1 MQLLTTSRY
10 AELFVSIIVGCMPTL
25 PKFGSAM
32 RSAWSTTRSKLL
44 GSSQRSSTKSGT
56 PSRDRKSWNDV
67 NDDSRDHYKAGAI
80 RLEDHP
86 FEYLDRVDQAHLAA
100 V

>member
-1 MQLLTTSRY
+1 MRLLTTRRY

-32 RSAWSTTRSKLL
+32 RNAWSTTRSKLL
-44 GSSQRSSTKSGT
+44 GSSQRSSPESGT

-67 NDDSRDHYKAGAI
+67 KDDSRDQYKMGAI
-80 RLEDHP
+80 RLEDHR
-86 FEYLDRVDQAHLAA
+86 FEHLDRVDHAYLAA